1 MKPTNNFLKTTALAA
16 LLLGVGACQKDFLDV
31 KPQGEFTP
39 EDFFSSNPQ
48 AAEGLVNAIYNKML
62 DWNIHSFSWNGVS
75 SITSDDAEKGSDP
88 GDTGTDK
95 HELDNY
101 TFSPTS
107 LSFNEIWEGNYQ
119 GIARANQALRYL
131 PELTIGDTLK
141 TRLIG
146 EASFLRA
153 YFYFNLVRS
162 FGGVPRVTTVPDP
175 TNAADLEAARI
186 RASVADIYALIEAD
200 LTTAIANLPE
210 KGQLDVGRATR
221 GAAQAMLAKAALY
234 QKKWAQV
241 QTLTDALI
249 ASGRYALAADYA
261 TLWREVGENNIESIF
276 EVQGLGLTPN
286 KGIQGYAVQQGVRGQ
301 FGWGF
306 NTPTADLAAAYE
318 PGDKRRDATIIF
330 AGETLWDGEKIIASP
345 PNPRYNE
352 KAYISRTKETFNGN
366 DWESNKNMR
375 VLRFAEVLLMNA
387 EANNELGRATQ
398 ALERLNLVRVRAGLP
413 ALTMTS
419 QTALRTAIWNERR
432 VELAFEHDRTFDL
445 RRQGRAGVVMRAH
458 GKPYVDGKH
467 DLFPIPQRQIDLSG
481 NKLAQNPGY

>member
-1 MKPTNNFLKTTALAA
+1 MKSINNFLKTTALAA
-16 LLLGVGACQKDFLDV
+16 LLLGVGACQDDFLDV
-31 KPQGEFTP
+31 SPQGEFTP

-48 AAEGLVNAIYNKML
+48 AAEGLVNAVYNKML

-75 SITSDDAEKGSDP
+75 SITSDDADKGSDP

-95 HELDNY
+95 NELDNY
-101 TFSPTS
+101 TFTPTS

-131 PELTIGDTLK
+131 PELTISDSLK

-175 TNAADLEAARI
+175 TNASELEAARV
-186 RASVADIYALIEAD
+186 RASAADIYALIEAD
-200 LTTAIANLPE
+200 LTTAIASLPP
-210 KGQLDVGRATR
+210 KGGVDVGRATR
-221 GAAQAMLAKAALY
+221 GAAQALLAKVSMY

-241 QTLTDALI
+241 QSLTDALI
-249 ASGRYALAADYA
+249 ASGQYALATDYA

-286 KGIQGYAVQQGVRGQ
+286 KGVQGYVESQSVRGQ

-306 NTPTADLAAAYE
+306 NVPTADLTAAYE

-330 AGETLWDGEKIIASP
+330 AGETLWDGVKITADV
-345 PNPRYNE
+345 PNPRYSE
-352 KAYISRTKETFNGN
+352 KAYVSQTKETFNGSL
-366 DWESNKNMR
+366 WETNKNIR

-387 EANNELGRATQ
+387 EASNELGNSTQ
-398 ALERLNLVRVRAGLP
+398 ALESLNKVRVRAGLTP
-413 ALTMTS
+413 ATAAA

-481 NKLAQNPGY
+481 NTLTQNPGY